1 MVNVKIITDVQGEE
15 PDILSPIKH
24 EELVILVSWV
34 DERVRQPAPESG
46 WTHELLQATFD
57 EFCADLPSHEG
68 VLGIFRPKTTK
79 NAEAPAPQSL
89 QEGITFS

>member
-1 MVNVKIITDVQGEE
+1 M
-15 PDILSPIKH
+15 KH
-24 EELVILVSWV
+24 NQLNKVLAVTLLTSGLVMTGPVLAGS
-34 DERVRQPAPESG
+34 
-46 WTHELLQATFD
+46 
-57 EFCADLPSHEG
+57 G